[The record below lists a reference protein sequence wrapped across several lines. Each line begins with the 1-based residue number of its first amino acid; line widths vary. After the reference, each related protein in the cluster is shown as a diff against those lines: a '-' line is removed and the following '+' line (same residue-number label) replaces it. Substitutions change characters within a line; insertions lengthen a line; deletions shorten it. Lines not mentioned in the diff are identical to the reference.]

1 MNLSTLIG
9 LSSISLLLCVVLLR
23 LLLLFKLKTQY
34 IYFILAVF
42 FIISFMSFSGD
53 TINQYFR
60 GIFNDLSISSI
71 ILISYFI
78 SMFRHSRIQTASTLN
93 IIALAG
99 VCFYPLALGFGPTD
113 PYAWGYFNNLHGY
126 TVPLIFIMSLLGLI
140 SYAFYKKDLMLLIC
154 LVSSIIA
161 FQFGLLESRNLWDYL
176 LDPVIWIFALYG
188 TFISFFSQ
196 IKFWKNTGKHIQS
209 ENL

>member
-1 MNLSTLIG
+1 MNLSILIG

-34 IYFILAVF
+34 IYFILAAF
-42 FIISFMSFSGD
+42 FIISFIPFSGD

-78 SMFRHSRIQTASTLN
+78 STFRHSRIQTASTLN

-99 VCFYPLALGFGPTD
+99 VCFYPLALGFGPID

-161 FQFGLLESRNLWDYL
+161 FQLGLLESQNLWDYL

-188 TFISFFSQ
+188 AFISLFSRL
-196 IKFWKNTGKHIQS
+196 KFWIKS
-209 ENL
+209 EIL